1 MKKDFSFLLAFLLL
15 SKIAFSQNVSINETG
30 SNANPSAMLDVSS
43 STKGILIP
51 RLSTESRNSISNP
64 ATGLTVYDTDL
75 NNFYYYNGTSW
86 IYLLNQ
92 KTGWNLLGNSGT
104 SAGTNFIGTTD
115 AVDFVAK
122 TNNIERLRISSS
134 GNIGIGISSPNAPL
148 QFANV
153 VANRKVVLFESINN
167 DHQFLGFG
175 INGSILRYQVDQ
187 ASANH
192 VFYAGSGANS
202 SNELFRIQ
210 GNGNV
215 GIGISTPNAPLQF
228 ATTTANRKIVLF
240 ENENNDH
247 EFLGFGMNPYVLRY
261 QVSSAF
267 ANHVFYA
274 ANGASSSNELFR
286 IQGNGNV
293 GIGNATPNAPLQFA
307 TNAANRKIV
316 LYENANNDHEFLGFG
331 INNSILRYQVS
342 STFANHVFYAANGAS
357 SSNELM
363 RIQGNG
369 NVGIGI
375 DAPTAKL
382 EVNGSVKITD
392 GNQGVGKV
400 LTSDATGLAT
410 WQTPYVGGTLSGGTI
425 NYIPKWSASNLLS
438 STSMLFDNGGAV
450 GVGTNNPGAT
460 LDVAGTLRVGSD
472 VWHTSSDGKLRN
484 YYETNGNSFFATGNG
499 YNFLNSTYSNVLT
512 ILNNGNVGVGTA
524 SPNAKLEVAGTLRV
538 GNDVAHTTTDGL
550 FRTFYASNGGTFFGT
565 GNGYSFDNSAYYK
578 IVTFKDNGNV
588 GIGTETPAAKL
599 EVAGS
604 LRLGTNTWHT
614 SSDGKNRTYYTDNG
628 ASFYGSPLGHYF
640 GNSLGNTV
648 FGIEENGSTMLTSNV
663 YHYSTDG
670 QIRTQ
675 YSTNDATFHYS
686 PNGHYFG
693 DGTGLGSLFSI
704 RNDGSVNFKSDVFHR
719 SSDGLARIYFQTE
732 GGSYYEAN
740 YGHYFRNSSSQNLMS
755 IINDGT
761 IYYNNDRNQF
771 TYDGVF
777 RNYYASNSHSFYG
790 TAGGHYFNGPNS
802 YYQLGINDNGALSF
816 RPHVWHVSM
825 DGKNRLFFATDGT
838 TYFGTGAGYI
848 FRNSADNLDILT
860 LASNGNVGIGGCGSP
875 QQALSVNGNIWATG
889 VILGSQAACSDVRFK
904 KDFVQLENSLSKI
917 VKLSGY
923 YYHFKTEEFADRQF
937 SKEKQLGMKA
947 QEVEALF
954 PELVFTDSTGFKYLD
969 YSRLTPVLVEAVKE
983 QQTMIEELKKGNS
996 ELKAKNLEQEKV
1008 NNDIKEELLKENALL
1023 KSQIESLNDL
1033 KAEVENLKTLM
1044 LNAPKSEVANKQK

>member
-1 MKKDFSFLLAFLLL
+1 MKKGISFLLAFLLL

-30 SNANPSAMLDVSS
+30 ATANSSAMLDVSS

-51 RLSTESRNSISNP
+51 RLSTTAKNAITSPS
-64 ATGLTVYDTDL
+64 TGLLVFDIDL
-75 NNFYYYNGTSW
+75 NSFSYFDGDSW
-86 IYLLNQ
+86 VTISTP
-92 KTGWNLLGNSGT
+92 KSGWNVLGNSST
-104 SAGTNFIGTTD
+104 TAGTNFIGTTD
-115 AVDFVAK
+115 AIDFVAK
-122 TNNIERLRISSS
+122 TNNIERLRISSA
-134 GNIGIGISSPNAPL
+134 GNLGIGNPSPNAPL

-153 VANRKVVLFESINN
+153 VANRKVVLFENTNN

-192 VFYAGSGANS
+192 VFYAGSGTSS

-228 ATTTANRKIVLF
+228 ATTTSNRKIVLF
-240 ENENNDH
+240 ENANNDH

-261 QVSSAF
+261 QVSSLF

-274 ANGASSSNELFR
+274 ANGSSSSNELFR

-293 GIGNATPNAPLQFA
+293 GIGNDTPNAPLQFA

-342 STFANHVFYAANGAS
+342 STFANHVFYAGNGAS

-369 NVGIGI
+369 NVGIGVN
-375 DAPTAKL
+375 APTAKL

-392 GNQGVGKV
+392 GNQGAGKV
-400 LTSDATGLAT
+400 LTSDATGVAT
-410 WQTPYVGGTLSGGTI
+410 WQTPVIGGVLSGGTI

-450 GVGTNNPGAT
+450 GVGTNSPGAT

-484 YYETNGNSFFATGNG
+484 YYETNGNTFFATGNG
-499 YNFLNSTYSNVLT
+499 YNFLNSTYANVLT
-512 ILNNGNVGVGTA
+512 ILNNGNVGIGNA
-524 SPNAKLEVAGTLRV
+524 SPNAKLEVAGSLRV
-538 GNDVAHTTTDGL
+538 GNDVSHTTTDGL

-565 GNGYSFDNSAYYK
+565 GNGYSFDNSAFYK
-578 IVTFKDNGNV
+578 IVTFKDNGDV
-588 GIGTETPAAKL
+588 GIGTETPNAKL

-604 LRLGTNTWHT
+604 LRLGTDVWH
-614 SSDGKNRTYYTDNG
+614 SSTDGKSRTFYANNG
-628 ASFYGSPLGHYF
+628 ATYFSSQLGYYF
-640 GNSLGNTV
+640 GNSTENNV
-648 FGIEENGSTMLTSNV
+648 FGIDDNGSISVVNDVAHKSWDGEPRTKYYSNDFTE
-663 YHYSTDG
+663 HL
-670 QIRTQ
+670 
-675 YSTNDATFHYS
+675 S
-686 PNGHYFG
+686 PNGHFFSNRYG
-693 DGTGLGSLFSI
+693 ESLFSI

-740 YGHYFRNSSSQNLMS
+740 YGHYFRNSSSQNLMT
-755 IINDGT
+755 IAADGT
-761 IYYNNDRNQF
+761 IYYNNDRKQY
-771 TYDGVF
+771 TYDGIW
-777 RNYYASNSHSFYG
+777 RNNYG
-790 TAGGHYFNGPNS
+790 TNGHSEYGSAGGHYFYG
-802 YYQLGINDNGALSF
+802 YYNNESLFGIDYTGTLQLRQD
-816 RPHVWHVSM
+816 VWHNSM
-825 DGKNRLFFATDGT
+825 DGKRRIYFTNNGT

-848 FRNSADNLDILT
+848 FRNSVENLDILT
-860 LASNGNVGIGGCGSP
+860 LASNGNVGVGGCGSP

-889 VILGSQAACSDVRFK
+889 VILGSQAACSDIRFK
-904 KDFVQLENSLSKI
+904 KDFIQLDNSLSKI

-1008 NNDIKEELLKENALL
+1008 NNEMKEELLKENALL

-1044 LNAPKSEVANKQK
+1044 LNTSKSEVANKLK